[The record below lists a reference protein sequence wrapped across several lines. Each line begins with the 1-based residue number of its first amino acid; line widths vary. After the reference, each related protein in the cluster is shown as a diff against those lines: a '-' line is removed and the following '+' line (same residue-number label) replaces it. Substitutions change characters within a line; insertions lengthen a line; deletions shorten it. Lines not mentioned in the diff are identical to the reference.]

1 MKELFPN
8 QKQYSLNSA
17 ILQKNF
23 TLLLTTLNRSP
34 YSNSAFAKS
43 KASREKLNFT
53 QKANSSTPLN
63 RAFFVRSIRTPQKSD
78 LYRLFSMV
86 ERNRHALSVAAFLLW
101 AVSHPVTL
109 YRPNREKFSG
119 SSSKFTKGL
128 HKMNAFAYSFLCAIR
143 TPETDTYQETI
154 VRIIADS
161 EVNARLQLSA
171 DYRLVLPRPVAKIRQ
186 KSTAC
191 TVQGGIYA

>member
-1 MKELFPN
+1 MKTLFQI
-8 QKQYSLNSA
+8 QKQYKPFSA
-17 ILQKNF
+17 IMQKN
-23 TLLLTTLNRSP
+23 LMDLLTKSARSP

-43 KASREKLNFT
+43 KASRRKLN
-53 QKANSSTPLN
+53 QSYKANTSTPSN

-86 ERNRHALSVAAFLLW
+86 ERNRHAYAWLLSLYEQF
-101 AVSHPVTL
+101 SYPVTL
-109 YRPNREKFSG
+109 YRPNRRKFSG
-119 SSSKFTKGL
+119 SSSKFIQGL

-191 TVQGGIYA
+191 TAQGGIYA